1 MERIVKILFIIL
13 LFFFSVVQAQEV
25 VNSTSLVT
33 PQQVDYSMCNKI
45 YDLPVEKLFYLSV
58 ASANANRFRID
69 EIQSKTGYIL
79 FAAGG
84 NQYLASIIKIDDSHS
99 QIKITP
105 TNNNYFFA
113 PGIVLNFLKYI
124 DLNLN
129 EQIIEIKKT

>member
-1 MERIVKILFIIL
+1 MERIVKILFIIW

-58 ASANANRFRID
+58 ASANANHFRID

-79 FAAGG
+79 FTAGG